1 MSAHST
7 RRGNG
12 FTLPELI
19 ITIAMVGIVMAMAAP
34 LFVFAFKNYFSLEYE
49 GSQYSSIAGQSQ
61 RVANV
66 IRGLSGIN
74 SADGN
79 SMDIYAYFYPNDTY
93 ASKVKY
99 YLSSDQTKL
108 YADVTPMT
116 ANPPDGTPITSQK
129 KTYTIIDNFKKV
141 SGVNLFEYVDLN
153 NNTISLP
160 MSDLGS
166 IKTIKVNLAVPKDKS
181 DSSAKQ
187 SITLSVNLRNR
198 KTNL

>member
-1 MSAHST
+1 
-7 RRGNG
+7 
-12 FTLPELI
+12 
-19 ITIAMVGIVMAMAAP
+19 MVGIVMAMAAP

-49 GSQYSSIAGQSQ
+49 GGQYTSIAGQSQ

-66 IRGLSGIN
+66 IRGLSDIN
-74 SADGN
+74 SADAD
-79 SMDIYAYFYPNDTY
+79 SLDIYAYFYPDDTY
-93 ASKVKY
+93 ASDVKY

-116 ANPPDGTPITSQK
+116 ANPPEGTPITAQK

-141 SGVNLFEYVDLN
+141 SGVNLFDYIDQN
-153 NNTISLP
+153 NNNISLP
-160 MSDLGS
+160 ISDLGS
-166 IKTIKVNLAVPKDKS
+166 IKSIKVNLAVPKDQT

-187 SITLSVNLRNR
+187 SLSLQVSLRNR